1 MPMHLSVTRMN
12 VALKVLG
19 LTLATIGMQLIPA
32 GQLLSALVSQTS
44 NPSNEVW
51 VSNSGQIHPQP
62 QSEGDD
68 PDMGDREG
76 VPPSAGS
83 GSR

>member
-12 VALKVLG
+12 VTCKIFG
-19 LTLATIGMQLIPA
+19 LTLAAIGMQLIPI
-32 GQLLSALVSQTS
+32 GQLTSALIPQASS
-44 NPSNEVW
+44 PSNEVL
-51 VSNSGQIHPQP
+51 VSSSRQINPQA

>member
-12 VALKVLG
+12 VALKTFG
-19 LTLATIGMQLIPA
+19 LTLTAIGMQLIPA
-32 GQLLSALVSQTS
+32 GQLLSALASQTS
-44 NPSNEVW
+44 SPVNEVF
-51 VSNSGQIHPQP
+51 VSYPRQINPQA
-62 QSEGDD
+62 QSDGDD

>member
-1 MPMHLSVTRMN
+1 MN
-12 VALKVLG
+12 VASRLFG
-19 LTLATIGMQLIPA
+19 LTLAVVGMQLLPV
-32 GQLLSALVSQTS
+32 GQLYSTLM
-44 NPSNEVW
+44 
-51 VSNSGQIHPQP
+51 P
-62 QSEGDD
+62 QSEGSSDPVWVRNPGQSNPQAQSQGDD

>member
-1 MPMHLSVTRMN
+1 MHLSATRMN
-12 VALKVLG
+12 VASRLFG
-19 LTLATIGMQLIPA
+19 LTLAVVGMQLLPV
-32 GQLLSALVSQTS
+32 GQLYSTLMPQASGYSDPIWVSDSGQS
-44 NPSNEVW
+44 NP
-51 VSNSGQIHPQP
+51 QA
-62 QSEGDD
+62 QSQGDD

>member
-12 VALKVLG
+12 VAFRMTG
-19 LTLATIGMQLIPA
+19 LALVAIGMQAIGMQLIPLGQLFSSSVPHVLVSEA
-32 GQLLSALVSQTS
+32 GQIQLPNQ
-44 NPSNEVW
+44 
-51 VSNSGQIHPQP
+51 
-62 QSEGDD
+62 GDD

>member
-1 MPMHLSVTRMN
+1 MHLSATRMN
-12 VALKVLG
+12 VASRLLFG
-19 LTLATIGMQLIPA
+19 LTLAVVGVQLLPV
-32 GQLLSALVSQTS
+32 GQLYSTLMPQTSGSFDQVMVSDSGQSALQA
-44 NPSNEVW
+44 
-51 VSNSGQIHPQP
+51 

>member
-12 VALKVLG
+12 VAFKITG
-19 LTLATIGMQLIPA
+19 LALVAIGMQLIPL
-32 GQLLSALVSQTS
+32 GQLFSSSVPHT
-44 NPSNEVW
+44 W
-51 VSNSGQIHPQP
+51 VSEARQTYSQAQG
-62 QSEGDD
+62 ED

-76 VPPSAGS
+76 VPPSSGS

>member
-1 MPMHLSVTRMN
+1 MPMHLSVSRMN
-12 VALKVLG
+12 ITFKIFG
-19 LTLATIGMQLIPA
+19 LTLAAIGMQLIPV
-32 GQLLSALVSQTS
+32 GQLSSVLISQTS
-44 NPSNEVW
+44 SPSNEVW
-51 VSNSGQIHPQP
+51 VSNSGQINPQA

>member
-12 VALKVLG
+12 VASKFFG
-19 LTLATIGMQLIPA
+19 LTLAVFGMQLLPV
-32 GQLLSALVSQTS
+32 GQLFSTLMPQTS
-44 NPSNEVW
+44 GSFDQVW
-51 VSNSGQIHPQP
+51 VSDSGQSKPQA
-62 QSEGDD
+62 QSQGDD

>member
-12 VALKVLG
+12 VALKLFG
-19 LTLATIGMQLIPA
+19 FMLAVVGMQLIPI
-32 GQLLSALVSQTS
+32 GQLSSTLMSQTS
-44 NPSNEVW
+44 GFSNEVW
-51 VSNSGQIHPQP
+51 VSDSGQSYPQA
-62 QSEGDD
+62 QSQGDD